1 MTETDSAAVPDGS
14 APQGYGPGRGP
25 GALALT
31 DGELSRILATHQMGA
46 LASNR
51 RDGHPHLSTVAYS
64 WDPTERTI
72 RISTT
77 EDRLKVR
84 LLRRDPRAALYVT
97 APDYL
102 SFAVAQGTVELSA
115 VSSVPG
121 DPAGR
126 ELLALQ
132 PPFAD
137 PALEA
142 EFLRNMAADRRL
154 VIRLRVGRLY
164 GTALDIPAS
173 PA

>member
-1 MTETDSAAVPDGS
+1 MTDTETAAAPEGS
-14 APQGYGPGRGP
+14 APRAYGPGRGP

-31 DGELSRILATHQMGA
+31 DDRLSQIVAAHQMGA

-64 WDPTERTI
+64 WDPAERTI

-97 APDYL
+97 APDHL
-102 SFAVAQGTVELSA
+102 SFAVAQGTVELSE

-137 PALEA
+137 PALEG

-154 VIRLRVGRLY
+154 VIRLRVSRLY
-164 GTALDIPAS
+164 GTALDIPGP